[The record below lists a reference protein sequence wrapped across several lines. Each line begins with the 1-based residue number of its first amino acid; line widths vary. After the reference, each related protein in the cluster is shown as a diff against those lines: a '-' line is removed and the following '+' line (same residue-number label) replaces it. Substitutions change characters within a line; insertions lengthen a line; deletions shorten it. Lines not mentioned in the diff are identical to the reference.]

1 MFNGNQNTG
10 QMPHA
15 QQYDSVV
22 AALRNAETQN
32 GFYNQ
37 NQQ

>member
-1 MFNGNQNTG
+1 
-10 QMPHA
+10 MPHA

-32 GFYNQ
+32 GFYNA
-37 NQQ
+37 NQQHPNGGGQ